1 MVASYKIE
9 ADELIYSVIRKH
21 VTDTQIRLI
30 LEDLISMPGN
40 KSFRDTVGRLME
52 LEKSMTKIAANHP
65 RTRGAERLVGGTQ
78 PAVLVH
84 AARSESTIKSR
95 VIGTASRLVD
105 SSI

>member
-9 ADELIYSVIRKH
+9 TDELIYSVIRKH

-52 LEKSMTKIAANHP
+52 LEKKDDKN
-65 RTRGAERLVGGTQ
+65 RG
-78 PAVLVH
+78 
-84 AARSESTIKSR
+84 
-95 VIGTASRLVD
+95 
-105 SSI
+105 

>member
-9 ADELIYSVIRKH
+9 TDELIYSVIRKH

-52 LEKSMTKIAANHP
+52 LEKKMKVAANDHQ
-65 RTRGAERLVGGTQ
+65 TRAAERLVGGTQ
-78 PAVLVH
+78 PSVLAH
-84 AARSESTIKSR
+84 AGARSR
-95 VIGTASRLVD
+95 P
-105 SSI
+105 

>member
-52 LEKSMTKIAANHP
+52 LEKKYD
-65 RTRGAERLVGGTQ
+65 RTRTAERRAGGTQ
-78 PAVLVH
+78 PAVLAH

-95 VIGTASRLVD
+95 LIGTASRLID
-105 SSI
+105 SNN